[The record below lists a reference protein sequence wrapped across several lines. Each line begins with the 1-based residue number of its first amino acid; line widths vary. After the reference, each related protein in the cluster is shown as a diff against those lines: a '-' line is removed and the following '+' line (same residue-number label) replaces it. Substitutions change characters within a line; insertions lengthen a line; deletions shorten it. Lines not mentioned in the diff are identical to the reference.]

1 MLVELPVSLKE
12 MNPAEESCFVACF
25 FFFCDF
31 CDSYKRRILRPDFTP
46 KYSSQSLLM

>member
-25 FFFCDF
+25 FFFVIF
-31 CDSYKRRILRPDFTP
+31 VIHIREESYGRI
-46 KYSSQSLLM
+46 SLLNTALSPY